1 MYIFYTNY
9 LINVVES
16 HGIIFYTGI
25 ILELFRLKRKFIWYS
40 IVRTNATDLT
50 NEDFDKKNKYDINH
64 LFIFYKYQKWILQ
77 LFTKK
82 RHSSFVVNNSMHAFP
97 ILNCLSYLI

>member
-16 HGIIFYTGI
+16 HVLFYYTRI
-25 ILELFRLKRKFIWYS
+25 ILELFRLKRKFIWWYS

-50 NEDFDKKNKYDINH
+50 NEDFDKKTNMILIIYLFSIN
-64 LFIFYKYQKWILQ
+64 IK
-77 LFTKK
+77 
-82 RHSSFVVNNSMHAFP
+82 SSGYYNFSLKPTFQF
-97 ILNCLSYLI
+97 CRQ

>member
-16 HGIIFYTGI
+16 HGIIFYYTRI
-25 ILELFRLKRKFIWYS
+25 ILELFRLKRKFIWWYS

-50 NEDFDKKNKYDINH
+50 NEDFDKKNKYDINY
-64 LFIFYKYQKWILQ
+64 LFSINIKSSGYYNF
-77 LFTKK
+77 FTKK
-82 RHSSFVVNNSMHAFP
+82 PTFQFCRQ
-97 ILNCLSYLI
+97 

>member
-16 HGIIFYTGI
+16 HGIIFLLYRI
-25 ILELFRLKRKFIWYS
+25 ILELFRLKRKFIWWYS

-64 LFIFYKYQKWILQ
+64 LFIFL
-77 LFTKK
+77 
-82 RHSSFVVNNSMHAFP
+82 
-97 ILNCLSYLI
+97 